1 MPFLSANWIIGFACA
16 WLFFAMGRHEAR
28 NGDAPDHGMWW
39 ALASIVVTVL
49 AMLWAGWVG
58 RERPEPDREVLLQ
71 RLGEGL
77 SRETPLR
84 YAAPRPGSPSS
95 HPPSWRG

>member
-1 MPFLSANWIIGFACA
+1 VEILL
-16 WLFFAMGRHEAR
+16 WL
-28 NGDAPDHGMWW
+28 AP
-39 ALASIVVTVL
+39 AAVVTVL

-84 YAAPRPGSPSS
+84 YAAPRPPRDRSTGIAVRRS
-95 HPPSWRG
+95 RTR

>member
-49 AMLWAGWVG
+49 AIQGLGAGAVLVVVAQALLYVAIAVV
-58 RERPEPDREVLLQ
+58 RVLL
-71 RLGEGL
+71 EKK
-77 SRETPLR
+77 
-84 YAAPRPGSPSS
+84 
-95 HPPSWRG
+95 